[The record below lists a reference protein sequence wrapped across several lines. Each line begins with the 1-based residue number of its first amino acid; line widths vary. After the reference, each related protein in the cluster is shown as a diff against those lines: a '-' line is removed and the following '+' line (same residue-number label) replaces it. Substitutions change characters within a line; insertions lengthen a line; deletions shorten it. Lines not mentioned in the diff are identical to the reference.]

1 MSYQLQTRDIFWRE
15 ILFFRFQNI
24 SWKQTTDSGKKS
36 FGAKFEMGV
45 TDERSLE
52 LEGVS
57 SEKNGNNQLIFN

>member
-1 MSYQLQTRDIFWRE
+1 V
-15 ILFFRFQNI
+15 
-24 SWKQTTDSGKKS
+24 KKS